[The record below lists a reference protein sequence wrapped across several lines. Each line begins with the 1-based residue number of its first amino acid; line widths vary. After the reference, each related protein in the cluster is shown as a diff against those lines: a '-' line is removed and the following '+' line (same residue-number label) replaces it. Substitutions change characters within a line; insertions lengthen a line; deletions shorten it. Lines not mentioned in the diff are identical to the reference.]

1 MPDTTPN
8 TEQNTVS
15 TPPVVE
21 ETAAVTPAPE
31 PKKEEKKEKFSLVG
45 GNTEQDNEYEQ
56 ESSEEGQDVPR
67 TEFMNLKEALLI
79 GQSQLKRIPK
89 INPEAMRQFLA
100 NDLYPILI
108 EIADYSNWYVGDL
121 HNRVMGL
128 EMNESD
134 GYAGEALSPE
144 TAEELIN
151 FIGMSLQIFGV
162 ILQSPKADPR
172 LIQTAQLLTTQAPGL
187 IAKVQDIT
195 MIEEP
200 DEDEDEEDY
209 DDDEDEDESN
219 SEPTKV
225 LEPQKREPVQVAA
238 SVNDAGEQEVKGAN
252 GAGTKTGSKDEEAP
266 AQETKSASEEP
277 EPVSE
282 SAESPDAEVKEG
294 KSDA

>member
-8 TEQNTVS
+8 TEQKTVS

-21 ETAAVTPAPE
+21 KVVAANSAPE
-31 PKKEEKKEKFSLVG
+31 PEKVEEKLK
-45 GNTEQDNEYEQ
+45 QDFVQAAPEGP
-56 ESSEEGQDVPR
+56 EGQEGQEVPR
-67 TEFMNLKEALLI
+67 TEFMNLKEALVI
-79 GQSQLKRIPK
+79 GQGQLKRIPK
-89 INPEAMRQFLA
+89 INPEAMRQFFV

-128 EMNESD
+128 ELEESD

-144 TAEELIN
+144 TAQELIE

-172 LIQTAQLLTTQAPGL
+172 LRDTAQALTVKAPGL

-195 MIEEP
+195 MLEEP
-200 DEDEDEEDY
+200 DEDEEEYDDEEAEDF
-209 DDDEDEDESN
+209 EDEEEAN
-219 SEPTKV
+219 AQPTEV
-225 LEPQKREPVQVAA
+225 LEPSKREPVKA
-238 SVNDAGEQEVKGAN
+238 SADAGEQEVKGSN
-252 GAGTKTGSKDEEAP
+252 GAGEKKEESSAEEAQ
-266 AQETKSASEEP
+266 AASDES

-282 SAESPDAEVKEG
+282 SAESPDTEVKEE
-294 KSDA
+294 KSDG